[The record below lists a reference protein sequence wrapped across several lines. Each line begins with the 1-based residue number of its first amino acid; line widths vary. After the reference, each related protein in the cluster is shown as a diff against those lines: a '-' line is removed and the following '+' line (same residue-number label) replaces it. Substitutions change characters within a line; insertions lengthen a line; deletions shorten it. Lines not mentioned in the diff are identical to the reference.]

1 MKDKNVGFGLI
12 KIQQHQINKM
22 RLLRRFVINQIM
34 QMKNI
39 VNVIIEKMIHYLQ
52 KYMDNIKMIQ
62 DVGGNLVNQDLVQ
75 IIW

>member
-1 MKDKNVGFGLI
+1 
-12 KIQQHQINKM
+12 M

-52 KYMDNIKMIQ
+52 KYMDYIKMIQ